1 VDQQWPVARAAERYD
16 ESCPTAKRWADRYRE
31 LGPDGM
37 ADRSS
42 RPLRSPHRT
51 PQPLVRKI
59 VHLRCKHRLGP
70 VQLAARTGLAPSTVH
85 QVLVR
90 CRVNRLS
97 RIDRVIG
104 EPVRR
109 YEHEYPG
116 SLVHADVKK
125 LGNVPDGG
133 GRSPRAIHRARL
145 RRDADDRHRRP
156 GRGGARYRL
165 RLGRKPELARLLI
178 ETAISG
184 TDQAIPAE
192 QRDYVQAI

>member
-1 VDQQWPVARAAERYD
+1 
-16 ESCPTAKRWADRYRE
+16 
-31 LGPDGM
+31 
-37 ADRSS
+37 
-42 RPLRSPHRT
+42 
-51 PQPLVRKI
+51 
-59 VHLRCKHRLGP
+59 
-70 VQLAARTGLAPSTVH
+70 
-85 QVLVR
+85 
-90 CRVNRLS
+90 VNRLS